1 MSGHSRALFST
12 THLVTYLPPPFA
24 YSDQAPLLASRS
36 LTVPDIET
44 QVLHAIA
51 WKYSG
56 RLPIFVLI
64 YRYLYQDWYIGNRCF
79 KGIFS
84 FQIMV
89 LFFLLILILLIERWN
104 IYIIFL
110 LEMFLSFHWDN
121 FFLNREKCSSRHF
134 IYGVSFYE
142 IFVNLISFLY
152 LDFFSVFL
160 IIDLFC

>member
-89 LFFLLILILLIERWN
+89 LFFVNFDFIDRTMKYIY

-134 IYGVSFYE
+134 IYGLSFYE

-152 LDFFSVFL
+152 LDFFSVS
-160 IIDLFC
+160 

>member
-89 LFFLLILILLIERWN
+89 LFFVNFDFIDRTMKY
-104 IYIIFL
+104 IYIYNFL

-134 IYGVSFYE
+134 IYGLSFYE

-152 LDFFSVFL
+152 LDFFFVS
-160 IIDLFC
+160 

>member
-36 LTVPDIET
+36 LTVPDIEI

-56 RLPIFVLI
+56 RLLIFVLI

-89 LFFLLILILLIERWN
+89 LFFVNFDFIDRTMKYIY

-134 IYGVSFYE
+134 IYGLSFYE

-152 LDFFSVFL
+152 LDFFSVS
-160 IIDLFC
+160 